1 VRLLEPLTDREV
13 QLGRDHPRP
22 WLGDA
27 YFFYFI
33 FNTIVKLSTHTYTY
47 PTHTH
52 TLSHTR
58 THTHTQSHTIT
69 RRHIHTYTHTHTIT
83 HTHTHTHTHTQSH
96 TRTGARETQ
105 GWFWEFVN
113 QSGVTLSEGGN
124 MSYQVLIFL
133 IKKSVVLGV
142 LSREL

>member
-33 FNTIVKLSTHTYTY
+33 SNTIVKLSTHTYTY

-83 HTHTHTHTHTQSH
+83 HTYRRARD
-96 TRTGARETQ
+96 TR
-105 GWFWEFVN
+105 
-113 QSGVTLSEGGN
+113 
-124 MSYQVLIFL
+124 
-133 IKKSVVLGV
+133 VVLGV
-142 LSREL
+142 REPERCHLVRGR